1 MIVRYSKIGES
12 KQQVHAVDD
21 DIVRVGSNKQN
32 NIVLNSPIVSSLAA
46 VISRSSQGWE
56 LISKSPNAILVGGH
70 PIHDG
75 ERTIVLNNT
84 PIEIYPYELFLD
96 SVHEALHE
104 GPDHE
109 AIDHQ
114 LSEFLIVI
122 HKKVIA
128 QLDIDSEAFDPN
140 DVDFLKSQENNIE
153 EFARIAGLLSVDY
166 DKVLRHT
173 AGMTVLNHLLV
184 EVLDTIESGIQ
195 WKSNGSWNE
204 LQTSIERFESE
215 MNKLVKKI
223 RQELRLEQVK
233 DKTKRVEKVELEY
246 WPIWEKVGT
255 GLYQELVE
263 YLALRFIK
271 KQIKDIMFGY
281 GPLEDLLRMPSI
293 SEIMVVSRDQIYV
306 EKRGVLEKTGRS
318 FVSDEVTISII
329 DRIVQK
335 VGRRIDKSEPL
346 VDARLLD
353 GSRVNAVI
361 PPIAINGPCITI
373 RKFPDKR
380 LQVEDLIRYGSFT
393 AAADRFLEASVK
405 AGCNIL
411 VSGGTG
417 SGKTTLLNCLSDYI
431 PDKDRIVT
439 IEDTAELQLAKE
451 HVVRME
457 TKSANVEGRGEYDIR
472 SLVKNSLR
480 MRPDRI
486 VVGECRGAEA
496 LDMLQAMNTGHDGS
510 MTTVHA
516 NTAEDVI
523 LRLEVLVQ
531 QAADLPLQ
539 SIHRQIASAINL
551 VVQLSR
557 LENGRRCVTQITE
570 FVDYDESESRIVTK
584 DLFKLGA
591 GGYDAILQPTGC
603 LPSFMPKLVEHDL
616 LDLELFY
623 C

>member
-1 MIVRYSKIGES
+1 M
-12 KQQVHAVDD
+12 
-21 DIVRVGSNKQN
+21 
-32 NIVLNSPIVSSLAA
+32 
-46 VISRSSQGWE
+46 
-56 LISKSPNAILVGGH
+56 
-70 PIHDG
+70 
-75 ERTIVLNNT
+75 
-84 PIEIYPYELFLD
+84 
-96 SVHEALHE
+96 
-104 GPDHE
+104 
-109 AIDHQ
+109 
-114 LSEFLIVI
+114 
-122 HKKVIA
+122 
-128 QLDIDSEAFDPN
+128 
-140 DVDFLKSQENNIE
+140 
-153 EFARIAGLLSVDY
+153 
-166 DKVLRHT
+166 
-173 AGMTVLNHLLV
+173 
-184 EVLDTIESGIQ
+184 
-195 WKSNGSWNE
+195 
-204 LQTSIERFESE
+204 
-215 MNKLVKKI
+215 
-223 RQELRLEQVK
+223 
-233 DKTKRVEKVELEY
+233 
-246 WPIWEKVGT
+246 
-255 GLYQELVE
+255 
-263 YLALRFIK
+263 
-271 KQIKDIMFGY
+271 
-281 GPLEDLLRMPSI
+281 
-293 SEIMVVSRDQIYV
+293 
-306 EKRGVLEKTGRS
+306 
-318 FVSDEVTISII
+318 
-329 DRIVQK
+329 
-335 VGRRIDKSEPL
+335 
-346 VDARLLD
+346 
-353 GSRVNAVI
+353 
-361 PPIAINGPCITI
+361 
-373 RKFPDKR
+373 
-380 LQVEDLIRYGSFT
+380 
-393 AAADRFLEASVK
+393 
-405 AGCNIL
+405 
-411 VSGGTG
+411 
-417 SGKTTLLNCLSDYI
+417 
-431 PDKDRIVT
+431 T